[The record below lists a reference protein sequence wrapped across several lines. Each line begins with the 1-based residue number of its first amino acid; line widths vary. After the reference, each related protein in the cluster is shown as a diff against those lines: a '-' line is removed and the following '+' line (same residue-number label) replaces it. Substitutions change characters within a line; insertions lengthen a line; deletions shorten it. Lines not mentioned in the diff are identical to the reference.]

1 MRPLQI
7 DIDESEIQ
15 SYLKRQLTFQPAL
28 FPQHPPASEIGRG
41 ISMFRMRRLKFA
53 GCCSVVLNQLN
64 EKENAMWDVLACVAC
79 LGLPCTKEM
88 HSIAKDGMRW
98 VIVWYGSCMKTSED
112 RNALVVRF
120 VGLSIMKDWSRVWYA
135 RKTTFAQDIRHGNAG
150 KHRTNMCCRS
160 AEELKPIAVEKG
172 VKAEAQPARGKKLTG
187 KYWN

>member
-1 MRPLQI
+1 MI
-7 DIDESEIQ
+7 MMVVISC
-15 SYLKRQLTFQPAL
+15 YLAARF
-28 FPQHPPASEIGRG
+28 
-41 ISMFRMRRLKFA
+41 
-53 GCCSVVLNQLN
+53 
-64 EKENAMWDVLACVAC
+64 
-79 LGLPCTKEM
+79 CTKPQVQY
-88 HSIAKDGMRW
+88 ACCLYVAVCK
-98 VIVWYGSCMKTSED
+98 YGHKTHATEQDTKHVALTSRKTSED